1 MFPTIGANT
10 VIGDLTG
17 ATATPA
23 AFATSSLF
31 AGSTGQL
38 GFFSGA
44 GGLVGTPSIFVS
56 TKSFIGISSTTPFR
70 PLNWYRHRF
79 STDIPANGSFA
90 PSATVRTNKVRYDRT

>member
-56 TKSFIGISSTTPFR
+56 TKSFIGISSTTPF
-70 PLNWYRHRF
+70 
-79 STDIPANGSFA
+79 
-90 PSATVRTNKVRYDRT
+90 SALSIGTGTA